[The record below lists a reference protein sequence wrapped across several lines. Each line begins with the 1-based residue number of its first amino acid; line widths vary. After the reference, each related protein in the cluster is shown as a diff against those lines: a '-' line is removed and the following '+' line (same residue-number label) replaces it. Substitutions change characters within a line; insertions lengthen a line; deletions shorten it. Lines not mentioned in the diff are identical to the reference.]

1 MCDNEEEDD
10 HYADDHEDER
20 VALANLNAN
29 LKLGTNENKKIQK
42 HLRKPN
48 ATLTHELNECKSAL
62 EESNDI
68 QDRCR
73 SALHDRE
80 IELEKYKKFKN
91 CQLEKEEVE
100 HNRLNKPITNEI
112 TVLVKNLLMPLAI
125 KTKANVN
132 EFKRA
137 FKQEMF
143 EDIEYVQSLENEVDE
158 LESEQ
163 ADFSNEYDLLLQE
176 FVSKDIMSY
185 FRMLYENTSKTWTWW
200 IEKQCPSRYKWMPK
214 TKKKWVPKIMTEN
227 VSSSISPTIDIASR
241 ITNVSTPTND
251 LGFNLS
257 NVPSS
262 SKSFAYR
269 TNHPIHRRLSM
280 NKAHNEK
287 PQVAV

>member
-1 MCDNEEEDD
+1 MQKNLALIAKYIKNIYIPTNNNLITSSNTRNKNVDTSPRTRNNSQAGKFMNQRTITIAGARETVDMCDNEEEDD
-10 HYADDHEDER
+10 HYADAHEDER
-20 VALANLNAN
+20 VALAN

-48 ATLTHELNECKSAL
+48 VTLTHELNECKSAL

-100 HNRLNKPITNEI
+100 HNRLNKPITHEI

-125 KTKANVN
+125 KTKANAN
-132 EFKRA
+132 EFERA

-143 EDIEYVQSLENEVDE
+143 EDLEYVQSLGKEVDE

-176 FVSKDIMSY
+176 FVSKDIMCAILRSFDNLDEY
-185 FRMLYENTSKTWTWW
+185 YE
-200 IEKQCPSRYKWMPK
+200 M
-214 TKKKWVPKIMTEN
+214 
-227 VSSSISPTIDIASR
+227 A
-241 ITNVSTPTND
+241 
-251 LGFNLS
+251 
-257 NVPSS
+257 
-262 SKSFAYR
+262 
-269 TNHPIHRRLSM
+269 
-280 NKAHNEK
+280 
-287 PQVAV
+287 